1 MENQNRLEL
10 NELSFEITKKR
21 DAVEI
26 AISDRLENKKSSLL
40 KNEDIDKMMNL
51 SHVDMVQHELS
62 KLIDDYEKERD
73 LERINILKLGAKIEM
88 DWHYHGPD
96 NFDTKNSR
104 IQRRWNQT
112 LANRI
117 EEAGLLIHKDK
128 KNVSKYEKEVY
139 PLCVVSSNESFGIV
153 CSLWYYRMNME
164 SNGMSNWKKTQKDGY
179 IVGDHETGEDG
190 ETAFVAYINPYMPA
204 GTILVCQEEDL
215 TSKELSEDFVSIC
228 INVKGHR

>member
-62 KLIDDYEKERD
+62 KLID
-73 LERINILKLGAKIEM
+73 
-88 DWHYHGPD
+88 
-96 NFDTKNSR
+96 
-104 IQRRWNQT
+104 
-112 LANRI
+112 
-117 EEAGLLIHKDK
+117 DK